1 MINKFDSG
9 EAKNNLSSHSGNLVG
24 DLLDLEVGEY
34 NPAENNVTTNSDV
47 NSFDNFLIP
56 TSSEFNNS
64 LNPNLQNNYSDA
76 SSDLISLPLSNTDP
90 FSLVSLKL

>member
-34 NPAENNVTTNSDV
+34 NPAKNNVATNSDA
-47 NSFDNFLIP
+47 NRFDNFLIP
-56 TSSEFNNS
+56 TSSEFTNS
-64 LNPNLQNNYSDA
+64 LNPNLQNTYSDA
-76 SSDLISLPLSNTDP
+76 SSDLISLPLSDTDP